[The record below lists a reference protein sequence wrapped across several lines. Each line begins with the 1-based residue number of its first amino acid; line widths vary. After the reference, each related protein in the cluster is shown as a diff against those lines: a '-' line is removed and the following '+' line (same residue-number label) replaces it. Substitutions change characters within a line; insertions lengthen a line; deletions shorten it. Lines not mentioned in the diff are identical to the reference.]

1 MYTET
6 DLAQEIVT
14 ALDFDDLSVTI
25 LDPKELPIPTTR
37 VRFRT
42 RNGEEFVAVIVRVEP
57 SATAVEL

>member
-6 DLAQEIVT
+6 DLAIAIAT
-14 ALDFDDLSVTI
+14 AMNYRDIAALV

-42 RNGEEFVAVIVRVEP
+42 RNGEEFVAVIVRVAPTKEW
-57 SATAVEL
+57 SL